1 MKTARGNLGIRIV
14 NSETGEETYAA
25 AARQS
30 SIAVL
35 ARERFRPRTG
45 ARVARPE
52 AGGVY
57 IVRRGA
63 DVFKVRY

>member
-30 SIAVL
+30 SIAVF
-35 ARERFRPRTG
+35 AREPAHASRVPRQAASTSS
-45 ARVARPE
+45 AAAPTSSR
-52 AGGVY
+52 
-57 IVRRGA
+57 
-63 DVFKVRY
+63 